1 MVWGQE
7 ERQQRFGGGEVQK
20 VEPATLLKFIQ
31 KKVLAFLINSN
42 GAGRF
47 PKEGSQGI
55 CIGWNEE
62 CLDNSKTS

>member
-7 ERQQRFGGGEVQK
+7 ERQQRFGGEVHK

-31 KKVLAFLINSN
+31 KKVLAFLIYSN

-47 PKEGSQGI
+47 PKEGSWRI

-62 CLDNSKTS
+62 CLDISKTS